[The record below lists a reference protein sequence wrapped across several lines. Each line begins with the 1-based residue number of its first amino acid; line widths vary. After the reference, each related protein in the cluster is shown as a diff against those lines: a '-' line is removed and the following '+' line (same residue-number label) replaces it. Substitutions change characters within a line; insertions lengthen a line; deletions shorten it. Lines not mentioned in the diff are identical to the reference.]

1 MSGFSTT
8 PTPKY
13 FSGEDVIGDVLFG
26 EKEIVPNTI
35 PQQIMS
41 KLHQLPIQSLEDFPE
56 EPSASKSATLPVT
69 LNIQGQ
75 QNQELITKN
84 IKINLEINLKINV
97 I

>member
-26 EKEIVPNTI
+26 EKEIVPNAI
-35 PQQIMS
+35 PQQITS
-41 KLHQLPIQSLEDFPE
+41 KINQFPVQLSEDFPE
-56 EPSASKSATLPVT
+56 EVSISKPVT

-75 QNQELITKN
+75 QNQQNQEFITKN